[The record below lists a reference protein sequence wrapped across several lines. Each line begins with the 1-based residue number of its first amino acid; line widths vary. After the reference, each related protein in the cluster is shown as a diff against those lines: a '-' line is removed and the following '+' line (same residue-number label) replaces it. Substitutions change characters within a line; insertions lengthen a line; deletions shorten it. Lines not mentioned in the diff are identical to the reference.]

1 MIRDTGAEYLTPAI
15 KEMAKIRASLADVES
30 RMPAD
35 SSAVQGARERYGV
48 FAPAAFALI
57 HPSSRVCE
65 RITDEDIDRVTAYDI
80 RAALRDLHFTPE
92 QTAVAASGMRFRSD
106 FDFPP
111 RLFTDQS

>member
-35 SSAVQGARERYGV
+35 SSAVQGARERYG
-48 FAPAAFALI
+48 
-57 HPSSRVCE
+57 VCE